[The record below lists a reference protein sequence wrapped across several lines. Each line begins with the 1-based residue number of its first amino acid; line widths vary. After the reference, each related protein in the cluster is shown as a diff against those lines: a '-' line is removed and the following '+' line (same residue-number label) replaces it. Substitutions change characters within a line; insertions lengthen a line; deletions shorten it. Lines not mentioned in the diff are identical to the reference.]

1 MKKSIMRLVWDGRGY
16 FISNRSTAATTS
28 IAAAGTSCRH
38 QILMEQT
45 ETQHG
50 KYFECSLLK

>member
-1 MKKSIMRLVWDGRGY
+1 MKKSIMRLVDGRGY
-16 FISNRSTAATTS
+16 FISKKIGLTAATTS

-45 ETQHG
+45 EKQHPV
-50 KYFECSLLK
+50 KF